1 MMWPLPTMEA
11 DCIDRSICMRLA
23 TLHLVALLSRARRTR
38 QRPGNR
44 RCGDGSRA
52 ARLAMASR
60 QHDLPKSSRDSDVSR
75 RRVRA
80 ARYALEA
87 LGADELLLRRARRGL
102 RAVAAKAS
110 QDQARTTAEFHRMGG
125 VFVLP
130 AVINGG
136 TKSYFIV
143 DSGAANVQIPEE
155 VADEMKRAGTLADFR
170 FPGPKAIHARRRQR
184 AAAAGVPAEEPADR
198 RPDDGERPGRRRRT
212 EEPGVA
218 GPKLPASTELV
229 EDRQCEERDGVRI
242 HRVILEAPPAPSGA
256 ARQNRD
262 RDARPRAGTP
272 TIFLKARLKA
282 ASEP

>member
-1 MMWPLPTMEA
+1 MWPLPTMEA

-23 TLHLVALLSRARRTR
+23 TLHLVALLLALGGRANAQATDSAATD
-38 QRPGNR
+38 PGQ
-44 RCGDGSRA
+44 
-52 ARLAMASR
+52 L
-60 QHDLPKSSRDSDVSR
+60 VSR
-75 RRVRA
+75 WQA
-80 ARYALEA
+80 ANTTCRSPAA
-87 LGADELLLRRARRGL
+87 TAMSAVGACEQRDTLSKLLAQMNYCYG
-102 RAVAAKAS
+102 VATWAACSGAKAS
-110 QDQARTTAEFHRMGG
+110 QEQARTTAEFHRMGG

-155 VADEMKRAGTLADFR
+155 VADEMRRAGTLADLR
-170 FPGPKAIHARRRQR
+170 GRASLADAGQW
-184 AAAAGVPAEEPADR
+184 AAAAGVPPEEPADR

-229 EDRQCEERDGVRI
+229 EDRQCEERDGVRTY
-242 HRVILEAPPAPSGA
+242 RVILEAPPAPSGV

-262 RDARPRAGTP
+262 RDARPRAALP
-272 TIFLKARLKA
+272 P
-282 ASEP
+282 SS